1 MTLTVYQQTK
11 EYLKIHPSKWLVTGV
26 SGFIGSNLV
35 EELLKLNQE
44 VVGLDNFSTGFKQ
57 NLQDIENNVS
67 SVQWKRFT
75 FLEGDILDAS
85 LCVQACQ
92 GVEFVLH
99 QAALGS
105 VPRSIADP
113 INSNS
118 SNVTGFLNMLVA
130 AKDTNVKRFIYAASS
145 STYGDHPALPKKED
159 ITGKPLSPYAVTK
172 LVNEIYADV
181 FNHTYQLDSIGLRY
195 FNVFGRRQAINS
207 AYAAVIPEWVGSII
221 NNQDVFINGDGS
233 TSRDFTFIDNVVQAN
248 ILSATSKNPDAI
260 NKIYNIAAG
269 ERTTLIEL
277 FQFISKNIEAFE
289 PRLKPKKPIFRD
301 FREGDVKHSLADISR
316 AKLYLGYEPTHNVE
330 QGIEAAVTWY
340 LKNFNA

>member
-26 SGFIGSNLV
+26 GGFIGSNLL
-35 EELLKLNQE
+35 EELLNLNQE
-44 VVGLDNFSTGFKQ
+44 VVGLDNFSTGFKK
-57 NLQDIENNVS
+57 NLEDIENNVS
-67 SVQWKRFT
+67 SEQWKRFT
-75 FLEGDILDAS
+75 FLKGDILDAS
-85 LCVQACQ
+85 LCLEACK
-92 GVEFVLH
+92 GIEFVLH

-145 STYGDHPALPKKED
+145 STYGDHPALPKTED
-159 ITGKPLSPYAVTK
+159 IIGKPLSPYAVTK
-172 LVNEIYADV
+172 LVNEIYAGV
-181 FNHTYQLDSIGLRY
+181 FKHTYNLDSIGLRY

-207 AYAAVIPEWVGSII
+207 AYAAVIPEWVGAIM

-233 TSRDFTFIDNVVQAN
+233 TSRDVTFIDNVIQAN

-269 ERTTLIEL
+269 ERTTLTEL
-277 FQFISKNIEAFE
+277 FQFISKNVQAAEPGMQPKEA
-289 PRLKPKKPIFRD
+289 IFRD
-301 FREGDVKHSLADISR
+301 FRDGDVKHSLADISR
-316 AKLYLGYEPTHNVE
+316 AKFYLGYEPTHNVE
-330 QGIEAAVTWY
+330 QGVQAAVDWY
-340 LKNFNA
+340 LKNFND